1 MFLKGN
7 RGYVDLGEKVGE
19 KGMTEKKGR
28 RGNYVRDIIYEG
40 KKEFMQPS
48 AFSHNGAWCK

>member
-7 RGYVDLGEKVGE
+7 RREVDLGER
-19 KGMTEKKGR
+19 GMTGKTGGR
-28 RGNYVRDIIYEG
+28 RNYVRDIIYEG

-48 AFSHNGAWCK
+48 AFSHDGAW